1 VHPSQTIQQFLVTD
15 FVLVEEVMT
24 IFIDRYTEVLAFSLR
39 LTLNARWQVYLYP
52 FHVHLAQAHHHET
65 GKQKEHD
72 VDQRNDLDPRFLVRN
87 R

>member
-1 VHPSQTIQQFLVTD
+1 MHPSQAIQQLVVTD

-39 LTLNARWQVYLYP
+39 LARNPRWYVHLDP

-65 GKQKEHD
+65 GEQKEHD
-72 VDQRNDLDPRFLVRN
+72 VDQRNDLDPRLLVRN
-87 R
+87 G